1 MTTNFRKLAAHHRA
15 AIPSYEIIH
24 DPEAPNGGRLPVVTV
39 RRVKAITVF
48 ITMAVAILVA
58 VLWLSGVRLTTSANI
73 RAASYARLAV
83 DDIDRLS
90 DDVGLRRLRE
100 HNDAVKLFRDV
111 MTVQVPEG
119 ELSTIDKLLGHKEFR
134 LSGARRQVV
143 HELSLAA
150 ERMTQEERT
159 KLATAILVV
168 AAAMADDGFQAALHA
183 LSNVPV
189 EQRKDLFRNFAA
201 KLKIFIAADARQD
214 RLTADLGG
222 YQFVLEEATRAL
234 ELRIE
239 QVQRE
244 RAQMEASM
252 KQTAGV
258 LECVR
263 HAAATLGRCPVRS
276 PYPVR
281 RQ

>member
-1 MTTNFRKLAAHHRA
+1 MTIDFRKLAARHRA
-15 AIPSYEIIH
+15 AIPSYEVIR

-39 RRVKAITVF
+39 RRVKAITISVIIAIVF
-48 ITMAVAILVA
+48 LLTAM
-58 VLWLSGVRLTTSANI
+58 WLSGIRISTAADV
-73 RAASYARLAV
+73 RAASFARLAIR
-83 DDIDRLS
+83 DIDRLS
-90 DDVGLRRLRE
+90 DDESLRWLRE
-100 HNDAVKLFRDV
+100 HNDAIKLFRDV
-111 MTVQVPEG
+111 MTVSVPDEKA
-119 ELSTIDKLLGHKEFR
+119 SVVDKLGRKDIR
-134 LSGARRQVV
+134 LSGAKRQVI
-143 HELSLAA
+143 HELSGAA
-150 ERMTQEERT
+150 EPMTQEERT
-159 KLATAILVV
+159 KLATAILIVG
-168 AAAMADDGFQAALHA
+168 AAMADDGFNAALHA
-183 LSNVPV
+183 LANIPI
-189 EQRKDLFRNFAA
+189 EQRNDLFRDFAT
-201 KLKIFIAADARQD
+201 KLKMFIAFNARQES
-214 RLTADLGG
+214 RTTDLARF
-222 YQFVLEEATRAL
+222 QFVLEEATRAL